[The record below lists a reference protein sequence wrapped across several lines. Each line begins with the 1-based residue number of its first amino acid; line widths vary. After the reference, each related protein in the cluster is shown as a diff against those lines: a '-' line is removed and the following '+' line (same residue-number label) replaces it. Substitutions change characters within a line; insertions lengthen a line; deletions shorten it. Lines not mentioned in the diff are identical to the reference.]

1 MNGTFT
7 ATIDRVVDQ
16 QTAVILIEDDGE
28 VVEQYD
34 VQLDQLP
41 DAVQREG
48 VVLTVELADSEIV
61 SIQHEPDETR
71 QRHQAAQER
80 LDRLSK
86 PLSDK
91 DQREE

>member
-7 ATIDRVVDQ
+7 ATIDRIVDQ

-34 VQLDQLP
+34 VPVEQLP
-41 DAVQREG
+41 ESVQREG
-48 VVLTVELADSEIV
+48 VVLTVELADGEIV
-61 SIQHEPDETR
+61 SIQHEPDATR
-71 QRHQAAQER
+71 ERREAAQER

-86 PLSDK
+86 PLSETE
-91 DQREE
+91 RGEE